1 MVNSIADSVD
11 DVGVVLADDV
21 ANGIHGLFLGRVDG
35 AVPRGSNALSEE
47 LSGLAQDVGALW
59 ERSRYQALFA

>member
-21 ANGIHGLFLGRVDG
+21 ANGIHGLLLGRVDAIEHVFFAHG
-35 AVPRGSNALSEE
+35 FPLV
-47 LSGLAQDVGALW
+47 LAQLMVG
-59 ERSRYQALFA
+59 Q